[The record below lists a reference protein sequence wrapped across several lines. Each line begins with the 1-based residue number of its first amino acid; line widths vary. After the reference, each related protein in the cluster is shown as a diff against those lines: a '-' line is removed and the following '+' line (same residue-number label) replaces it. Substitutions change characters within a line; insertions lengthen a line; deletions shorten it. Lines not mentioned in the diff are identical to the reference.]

1 MPKDRFDTR
10 DMICFAL
17 YSASHAMTRIYRP
30 LLDDLG
36 ITYPQLLVLIALW
49 AEDGRRV
56 SDLGEELSL
65 DSNTLTPL
73 LRRMEQ
79 AGLVTKTRD
88 REDERVVR
96 IALTDKGRDL
106 QAEADRI
113 AACVF
118 DAMGMAED
126 DLMTLRDQVFALR
139 DNLRT
144 ASRA

>member
-1 MPKDRFDTR
+1 MSDTPLDTR

-30 LLDDLG
+30 LLADLG
-36 ITYPQLLVLIALW
+36 LTYPQLLVLVALW

-56 SDLGEELSL
+56 SDLGDDLALE
-65 DSNTLTPL
+65 SNTLTPL

-88 REDERVVR
+88 AEDERVVR
-96 IALTDKGRDL
+96 ISLTAKGRDMR
-106 QAEADRI
+106 AEADRI

-118 DAMGMAED
+118 DATGLSQG
-126 DLMTLRDQVFALR
+126 DLVSLRDQVFALR
-139 DNLRT
+139 DNLRA
-144 ASRA
+144 AS